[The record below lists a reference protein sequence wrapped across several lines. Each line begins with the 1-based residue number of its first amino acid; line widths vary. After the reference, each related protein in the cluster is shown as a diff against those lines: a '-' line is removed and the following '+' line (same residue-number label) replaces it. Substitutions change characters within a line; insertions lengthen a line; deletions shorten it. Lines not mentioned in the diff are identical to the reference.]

1 MTTPSC
7 KTCPWKSG
15 RICVHVESP
24 RFDCLVE
31 VPDKDHGWGWKS
43 GCSLHP
49 DAPKPIYEIY
59 HETNDAKPPEEPGW
73 EPYGGY
79 YAGEQW
85 GGVALWRRIVGYTK
99 AGE

>member
-1 MTTPSC
+1 MRDVD
-7 KTCPWKSG
+7 W
-15 RICVHVESP
+15 
-24 RFDCLVE
+24 
-31 VPDKDHGWGWKS
+31 
-43 GCSLHP
+43 CSLHP